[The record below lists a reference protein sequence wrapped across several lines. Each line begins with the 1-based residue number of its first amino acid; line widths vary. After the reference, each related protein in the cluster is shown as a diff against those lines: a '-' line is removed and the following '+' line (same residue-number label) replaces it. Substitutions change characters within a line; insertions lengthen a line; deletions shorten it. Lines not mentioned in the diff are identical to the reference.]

1 MSEPAPGEERAR
13 RRREEVERASFA
25 RARER
30 GRTAG
35 RDLEAVRRTGTGFG
49 RILVFVYGI
58 LAFAATGRATFELTS
73 KFSEAPGP
81 YALSMVAAVVYVV
94 ATWALATD
102 RRRTALAT
110 VSFELVGV
118 LAVGVSSLVWTS
130 KFPDASVWSD
140 FGVGYGWVPL
150 VLPVA
155 GLWWIL
161 RGSRNGSDA

>member
-1 MSEPAPGEERAR
+1 MSEPVG
-13 RRREEVERASFA
+13 S
-25 RARER
+25 
-30 GRTAG
+30 T
-35 RDLEAVRRTGTGFG
+35 LRRTGTGFG

-58 LAFAATGRATFELTS
+58 LAFAATGRATFELVS
-73 KFSEAPGP
+73 KFSDAPVP

-102 RRRTALAT
+102 RRRIALAA

-150 VLPVA
+150 VLPVV

-161 RGSRNGSDA
+161 RGSRHSDG